1 MLKEEV
7 VVREVFDLDSR
18 RFPPRIYNIKNIV
31 NRLLTIYDAIYIG
44 PRWISNFVK
53 RQPKLHTRWNRLYDY
68 QRA

>member
-31 NRLLTIYDAIYIG
+31 NRLLKNMVAKHNIIKSDI
-44 PRWISNFVK
+44 
-53 RQPKLHTRWNRLYDY
+53 
-68 QRA
+68 